1 MGISTKEYCGT
12 IVLEIDSKEYEVV
25 SVDVTEKST
34 RKPVKTMNSKL
45 RPLGSTCGTWEYD
58 LSLECAIPLDGSEP
72 KWKGIKNATLTL
84 YPGCDEAGGLREIYV
99 GCCVTEVGSKYGVDK
114 EATRS
119 IKMHALDKLEQ

>member
-12 IVLEIDSKEYEVV
+12 IVLEVDSAEYEVI
-25 SVDVTEKST
+25 SVDVTAKST

-72 KWKGIKNATLTL
+72 LWKDITNATVTL
-84 YPGCDEAGGLREIYV
+84 YPGCDAAGGLREIYV
-99 GCCVTEVGSKYGVDK
+99 GCCVSEIGSKYTVET
-114 EATRS
+114 EARRS